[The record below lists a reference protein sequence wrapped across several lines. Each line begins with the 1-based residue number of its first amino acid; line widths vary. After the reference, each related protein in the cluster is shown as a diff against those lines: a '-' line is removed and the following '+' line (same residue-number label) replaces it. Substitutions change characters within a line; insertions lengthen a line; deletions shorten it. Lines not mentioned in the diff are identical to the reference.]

1 MEGQEWGLQA
11 HEAYGQLG
19 AVHERAQG
27 GGDVCGAGQ
36 AEEAYDEV
44 SQAGHHLCAVAFA
57 CLAWVFVERHV
68 AHVVQAVLDRP
79 LASGECKELPGR
91 GFLGA
96 ATGEAGDDFALDLRG
111 RTGTAMLADAYD
123 LEDLLAVREREV
135 VVELGGG
142 PDTAGVDASMSFVG
156 RLSLR
161 GG

>member
-1 MEGQEWGLQA
+1 MRPVGELALRGRDAIGTGQTQEIHHEVTQA
-11 HEAYGQLG
+11 
-19 AVHERAQG
+19 R
-27 GGDVCGAGQ
+27 
-36 AEEAYDEV
+36 
-44 SQAGHHLCAVAFA
+44 HHLRAVTFA
-57 CLAWVFVERHV
+57 HLASVFVKGDV

-111 RTGTAMLADAYD
+111 RAGTAMLADAFD

-135 VVELGGG
+135 VVEFGGG